1 MSATDMRRS
10 ELRWVTVIQDVGCQ
24 FSKRKTIRCKFFSSG
39 DLPVYIEPY
48 IFDASAAHNKEN
60 IAIVWLISVHIT
72 PKFYMVFIS
81 ATVEESAGES
91 QV

>member
-1 MSATDMRRS
+1 MSAVSSARGKRS
-10 ELRWVTVIQDVGCQ
+10 DV
-24 FSKRKTIRCKFFSSG
+24 SFFSSG